1 MISGIVLASGFS
13 RRMGED
19 KLLLEFAGKP
29 VAERVIEA
37 AKASMLDEVI
47 VVCKDAA
54 IVKMAERLGAAVV
67 INENADIGQSESI
80 RLGVISANSE
90 ANGIMFIAADMP
102 LFESRVIDMLI
113 HEFSMNIESIVV
125 PLYSGVRGN
134 PVIFPAS
141 LKEELM
147 SLSGDEGGR
156 AIIEKFSE
164 RVIFVETGSSLSG
177 MDIDTKEDFETIK
190 ALWEKMDSKQIGNL
204 GHKNVRKG

>member
-1 MISGIVLASGFS
+1 MISGIVMASGFS
-13 RRMGED
+13 RRMGAD
-19 KLLLEFAGKP
+19 KLMLEFGGKP

-37 AKASMLDEVI
+37 AKSSGLDEVI
-47 VVCKDAA
+47 VVCRDPAVSK
-54 IVKMAERLGAAVV
+54 IAENLGVSAVV
-67 INENADIGQSESI
+67 NEKAQLGQSESI

-90 ANGIMFIAADMP
+90 ANGLMFIAADMP
-102 LFESRVIDMLI
+102 LLESRVIDMLI
-113 HEFSMNIESIVV
+113 HEFSMNLESIVV
-125 PLYSGVRGN
+125 PLYNGVRGN

-177 MDIDTKEDFETIK
+177 VDIDTKEDFESLK
-190 ALWEKMDSKQIGNL
+190 ALREKINE
-204 GHKNVRKG
+204 